1 MKRIKITAAVLA
13 LMLTLCGCMYSRK
26 IVVDNA
32 AQPSND
38 WSAVAE
44 NALNVETSAY
54 FVKYIGIDASDR
66 LISLNESTQTTF
78 ISAAPIDDQS
88 SRDNIISME
97 GITDAVIANHGK
109 NILFRTREDSE
120 TALYSYS
127 INSQTVK
134 MLYKQPS
141 YNVKSRLYASAATDS
156 VTEVIKDG
164 AEYYIASFD
173 LMTGERTVY
182 SIATNSMDNT
192 LKYIAGSADIEGVF
206 VDDFADGERIIVKAT
221 SKVGSYVV
229 SALNGGGNDDIL
241 SSEASTLAPQYS
253 GGLLFYTNKKN
264 ELMALNLSSRTERRL
279 AENVK
284 SFAVSADRG
293 SVAYVTTEGGNDRLY
308 LLADAN
314 SKARLL
320 DLRKGIE
327 DIIFSCWGE
336 HLLVSYDFS
345 DDGEFEYLIYPINY
359 E

>member
-66 LISLNESTQTTF
+66 LISLNESAHTTY

-88 SRDNIISME
+88 SRENIISMQ
-97 GITDAVIANHGK
+97 GITDAVIANHGN
-109 NILFRTREDSE
+109 NILFRTQEDS
-120 TALYSYS
+120 TTTLYSYS
-127 INSQTVK
+127 VNSQTVK
-134 MLYKQPS
+134 MLYEQLS
-141 YNVKSRLYASAATDS
+141 YNVKSRLYASPATDT

-192 LKYIAGSADIEGVF
+192 LKYIAGSADIEGIF
-206 VDDFADGERIIVKAT
+206 IDDTDDKERIIVKAT

-229 SALNGGGNDDIL
+229 SVEHGGGNDDII

-264 ELMALNLSSRTERRL
+264 ELMALNLGSRTERRL

-293 SVAYVTTEGGNDRLY
+293 SVAYVTTDGGSDKLY

-320 DLRKGIE
+320 DLRKGIGE
-327 DIIFSCWGE
+327 LIFSSCGD
-336 HLLVSYDFS
+336 HLLVSYAFS
-345 DDGEFEYLIYPINY
+345 DEGDCEYLIYPIDY